1 MVMFAL
7 WSSRLD
13 EDSKSRMASR
23 LLSIPR
29 KADYKLSVQSVP
41 NLMPAT
47 QILDCITH
55 ESWEFFDIHKQPP
68 SFLAKP
74 VKDWDEDDV
83 FIKIG
88 SVVRSMKVVN
98 DCAERGIALA
108 KDYARCLTKD

>member
-29 KADYKLSVQSVP
+29 EADYKLGVPSVP
-41 NLMPAT
+41 NLTPAT

-55 ESWEFFDIHKQPP
+55 ESWEFFDILKQPP
-68 SFLAKP
+68 SFHAKP

-98 DCAERGIALA
+98 D
-108 KDYARCLTKD
+108 

>member
-23 LLSIPR
+23 LLSIPQ
-29 KADYKLSVQSVP
+29 KADYKLGVQSVP
-41 NLMPAT
+41 NLTPAT

-55 ESWEFFDIHKQPP
+55 ES

-98 DCAERGIALA
+98 DCAERGIG
-108 KDYARCLTKD
+108 YAA